1 MTTESKDALSIE
13 IKRMSDQ
20 LHESFDRQFAL
31 IAIETGKFMPSLAFS
46 GEKAA
51 QCLDRSRPYVT
62 NTLRKTGMIQPW
74 NPDGKEINKI
84 GRGGSYSFTIEELV
98 HYIIRAKLMSQGYT
112 KQEIDGRLKG

>member
-13 IKRMSDQ
+13 IKRMSEQ

-31 IAIETGKFMPSLAFS
+31 IAIETGTFMPSLAIS

-51 QCLDRSRPYVT
+51 QCIDRSRPYVT
-62 NTLRKTGMIQPW
+62 NTLRKAGMIQPW
-74 NPDGKEINKI
+74 SPDGKEINK
-84 GRGGSYSFTIEELV
+84 SYSFTIEELV

-112 KQEIDGRLKG
+112 KQEIDERLKS